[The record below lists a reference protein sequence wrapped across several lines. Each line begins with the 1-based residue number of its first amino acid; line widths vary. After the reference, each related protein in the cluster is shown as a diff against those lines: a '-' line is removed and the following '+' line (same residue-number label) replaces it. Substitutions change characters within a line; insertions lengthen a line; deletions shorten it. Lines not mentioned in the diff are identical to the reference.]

1 MLHDLW
7 AWHPPVGVWIAILGL
22 LGVVVPL
29 IRDLAKIG
37 KREKAFWT
45 ALMFVLLGL
54 ELKTVYQ
61 DRREH
66 DEEQAK
72 ARSEQIAQFN
82 RIADGIKETIDES
95 QRQFEATMARSDKIM
110 GRTNDVLADVT
121 GGNSFAYISPQ
132 NFSGDQFPGIVWN
145 NGEQALVGLTLTIA
159 HTSDPVQIWGAAFFK
174 PIFIG
179 TVGPHDHAP
188 IPDFLFQPR
197 ADQKTGQDNYWIML
211 SAQNGTAQQSL
222 YFRRNRLHPQQWA
235 YSFQVVKQHYAE
247 KPQKE
252 KILLKIDNKPRNGP
266 RQEVLLYRAWS
277 DDLEESAGKH

>member
-1 MLHDLW
+1 MLHHLW
-7 AWHPPVGVWIAILGL
+7 AWHAPIGAWIGILGL

-29 IRDLAKIG
+29 TRDPTKMG
-37 KREKAFWT
+37 KGEKALWT
-45 ALMFVLLGL
+45 AVMFVLLGL

-82 RIADGIKETIDES
+82 RIADRINQTTDASE
-95 QRQFEATMARSDKIM
+95 RQFEATMARSDRIM
-110 GRTNDVLADVT
+110 GRTNEVLVDVT
-121 GGNSFAYISPQ
+121 GGNSFAYVSPQ
-132 NFSGDQFPGIVWN
+132 NFSGDQFPGVVWN

-159 HTSDPVQIWGAAFFK
+159 HTSDPVQVWGASFYK

-197 ADQKTGQDNYWIML
+197 ADQKSGQDNYWIML

-222 YFRRNRLHPQQWA
+222 NFRRNRLRPQQWA
-235 YSFQVVKQHYAE
+235 YSFEVVRQHYAE

-252 KILLKIDNKPRNGP
+252 KMLLKADNKPRKGA
-266 RQEVLLYRAWS
+266 RQELLLYRAWS
-277 DDLEESAGKH
+277 DDLEESLRKR

>member
-1 MLHDLW
+1 MLQDLW
-7 AWHPPVGVWIAILGL
+7 AWHPPVGVWIGILGL

-29 IRDLAKIG
+29 TRDLAKMG
-37 KREKAFWT
+37 KWEKAIWT
-45 ALMFVLLGL
+45 AVMFVLLGL
-54 ELKTVYQ
+54 ELKSVYQ

-66 DEEQAK
+66 DEQQAE
-72 ARSEQIAQFN
+72 ARAEQIAQFD
-82 RIADGIKETIDES
+82 RIAKGIKQTIDTSE
-95 QRQFEATMARSDKIM
+95 RQFEETMARSDKIM
-110 GRTNDVLADVT
+110 GRTNEVLAGVT
-121 GGNSFAYISPQ
+121 GGNSFAYVSPQ

-159 HTSDPVQIWGAAFFK
+159 HTSDPVQVWGATFFK

-179 TVGPHDHAP
+179 TIGPHDHAP

-197 ADQKTGQDNYWIML
+197 ADQTGQDNYWIML

-235 YSFQVVKQHYAE
+235 YSFQVVRQHFAE

-252 KILLKIDNKPRNGP
+252 KMLLKINNKPRKGP

-277 DDLEESAGKH
+277 DDLEASAEKH

>member
-1 MLHDLW
+1 M
-7 AWHPPVGVWIAILGL
+7 
-22 LGVVVPL
+22 
-29 IRDLAKIG
+29 
-37 KREKAFWT
+37 
-45 ALMFVLLGL
+45 GL

-82 RIADGIKETIDES
+82 RIADGIKETIDAS

-110 GRTNDVLADVT
+110 GRTNDVLTDVT
-121 GGNSFAYISPQ
+121 GGNSFAYVAPQ
-132 NFSGDQFPGIVWN
+132 NFSGDQFSGIVWN

-159 HTSDPVQIWGAAFFK
+159 HTSDPVQVWGAAFFK

-211 SAQNGTAQQSL
+211 SAQNGTAEQSL

-235 YSFQVVKQHYAE
+235 YSFQVVRQHYTE

-252 KILLKIDNKPRNGP
+252 KMLLKIENKPRKGP
-266 RQEVLLYRAWS
+266 RQELLLYRAWS
-277 DDLEESAGKH
+277 DDLEESAGNR